1 MKTLCTIQI
10 KQIENEI
17 SLYNLQYD
25 DIIAEVTDHII
36 CEIENEMGSNNLEF
50 DNAFILVFDKWR
62 PLLRPNTSSK
72 YTDVPSFISNN
83 WTEKEN
89 NRWRIAGL
97 LTVLFGIFYL
107 GISYWTRFD
116 LLVFAIVLLGVTAVL
131 SFNVYR
137 FIKSTKNYRSS
148 YLKTLSKKNSI
159 NVLIAL
165 GITVYELTKYINKP
179 NTNFG
184 SLIIGLLAIY
194 TFTNTVLIYREGLK
208 QIKN

>member
-1 MKTLCTIQI
+1 MKTLSTNQVQQI
-10 KQIENEI
+10 DNEI
-17 SLYNLQYD
+17 ALYNLQYE

-36 CEIENEMGSNNLEF
+36 CEIENEINSNNLEF

-83 WTEKEN
+83 WVDKED

-97 LTVLFGIFYL
+97 LTALFSIFYL
-107 GISYWTRFD
+107 AISHWTRFD
-116 LLVFAIVLLGVTAVL
+116 LLLFAIILLGVTVIL

-137 FIKSTKNYRSS
+137 FLKNAKNYRSS
-148 YLKTLSKKNSI
+148 YLKTLSRKNSI

-165 GITVYELTKYINKP
+165 GITVYELAKYISKP

>member
-1 MKTLCTIQI
+1 MKTLSTNQVQQI
-10 KQIENEI
+10 DDEI
-17 SLYNLQYD
+17 TLYNLQYE

-36 CEIENEMGSNNLEF
+36 CEIENEINSNNLEF

-83 WTEKEN
+83 WIDKED

-97 LTVLFGIFYL
+97 LTALFSIFYL
-107 GISYWTRFD
+107 AISHWTRFD
-116 LLVFAIVLLGVTAVL
+116 LLLFAIILLGVTVIL

-137 FIKSTKNYRSS
+137 FLKNAKNYRSS
-148 YLKTLSKKNSI
+148 YLKTLSRKNSI

-165 GITVYELTKYINKP
+165 GITVYELSKYISKP